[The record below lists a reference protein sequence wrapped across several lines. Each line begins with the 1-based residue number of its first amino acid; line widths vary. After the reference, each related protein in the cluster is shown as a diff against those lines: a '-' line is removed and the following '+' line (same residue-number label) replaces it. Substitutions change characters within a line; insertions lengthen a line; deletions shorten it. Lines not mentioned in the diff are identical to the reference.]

1 MGERKVRRKGQEL
14 IGVSFYRIALLLASQ
29 ALSTRRML
37 VGRILTKSATVE
49 EVYQINVK
57 SNFPFWDQRESPLIK
72 NELARQ
78 WFGRNCTVWFM
89 YLVTTPG
96 ILACRQFL
104 YYIVWTLI
112 FFTTPLKLALAQ
124 IQPRS
129 WIIVVTRVEY
139 FIKPTTGRR
148 AFQSYAIIKL
158 LQETIHFL

>member
-1 MGERKVRRKGQEL
+1 MRMGERKVRRKGQEL

-78 WFGRNCTVWFM
+78 
-89 YLVTTPG
+89 
-96 ILACRQFL
+96 
-104 YYIVWTLI
+104 
-112 FFTTPLKLALAQ
+112 
-124 IQPRS
+124 
-129 WIIVVTRVEY
+129 
-139 FIKPTTGRR
+139 
-148 AFQSYAIIKL
+148 
-158 LQETIHFL
+158 